1 MIGGSAW
8 IDLAGLP
15 RASFDAL
22 FARGPDVVVAGASP
36 RAAGSVPATA
46 ITR

>member
-1 MIGGSAW
+1 MMIGGSAW

-22 FARGPDVVVAGASP
+22 FAGPDVVVAGAFAP
-36 RAAGSVPATA
+36 GGSIIPPTA
-46 ITR
+46 ITG